1 MEHPIKISKDISS
14 RILTISTDYNN
25 HKGGIGAV
33 VEVYMKY
40 FEAINFIKTHKNGSV
55 LFKIYTFFISLFKLI
70 WTLLF
75 NRKIKIIHIHG
86 SSYGSFYRKFI
97 VFAVGK
103 YIFRKKIIY
112 HIHGGAFKLFYETT
126 DRYSR
131 GLIEHMLRKVD
142 LVITLSESWNEYYK
156 NNFDIRRITILPNI
170 IDYPG
175 NEANTAKSDVLIF
188 LFMGLICNAKGIFD
202 LVEVIA
208 GKKER
213 YRSRIK
219 LLIGG
224 NGEVKRLKDLIR
236 NYSIEDIIEF
246 MGWVTREEKEIV
258 LKKTDVFILPSY
270 REGLPVS
277 ILESMSYG
285 KAIIATNVGG
295 IPEVVRDR
303 ENGLLIVPGEL
314 KQLENS
320 LDFFIQNPELIK
332 EYGIVS
338 ERIVQKYLPH
348 SVLKDLTCIYESLL

>member
-236 NYSIEDIIEF
+236 N
-246 MGWVTREEKEIV
+246 
-258 LKKTDVFILPSY
+258 
-270 REGLPVS
+270 
-277 ILESMSYG
+277 
-285 KAIIATNVGG
+285 
-295 IPEVVRDR
+295 
-303 ENGLLIVPGEL
+303 
-314 KQLENS
+314 
-320 LDFFIQNPELIK
+320 
-332 EYGIVS
+332 
-338 ERIVQKYLPH
+338 
-348 SVLKDLTCIYESLL
+348 